1 MKMTKHYSIFL
12 PYFHIFTHTF
22 HKVTPITY
30 YIHIFFRDNYTLPTC
45 GLPLIWH
52 AYPLFQF
59 WHFTHLWFPPLLI
72 RNPLL
77 LKLRVN
83 RYFCS
88 SFMSLSS
95 QNKKNSTK
103 MQEKEDQKVVFVSLS
118 PFTQILNMKNIPKK
132 KTKTQINLH
141 KITDLMKHLWKII
154 SLVGKRRHWSW
165 ISSLSLHE
173 NWVLILQL
181 NSTKP
186 KIWNLNIN

>member
-1 MKMTKHYSIFL
+1 MTKHYSISL

-30 YIHIFFRDNYTLPTC
+30 YIHIFFRDNYTFPTC
-45 GLPLIWH
+45 GLPLIWL

-72 RNPLL
+72 RNPPL

-95 QNKKNSTK
+95 QNKNSTK
-103 MQEKEDQKVVFVSLS
+103 MQEKKNQKVVFVSLS
-118 PFTQILNMKNIPKK
+118 LSLSIHTNLEHEQHIKK
-132 KTKTQINLH
+132 KKKKNPDQPTQDH
-141 KITDLMKHLWKII
+141 
-154 SLVGKRRHWSW
+154 
-165 ISSLSLHE
+165 
-173 NWVLILQL
+173 
-181 NSTKP
+181 
-186 KIWNLNIN
+186 

>member
-30 YIHIFFRDNYTLPTC
+30 YIHIFFRDNYTLPIC

-52 AYPLFQF
+52 AYPWFQF

-95 QNKKNSTK
+95 QNKKK
-103 MQEKEDQKVVFVSLS
+103 KIAQKC
-118 PFTQILNMKNIPKK
+118 KRKK
-132 KTKTQINLH
+132 IKKWYL
-141 KITDLMKHLWKII
+141 
-154 SLVGKRRHWSW
+154 
-165 ISSLSLHE
+165 SLSLHSHKS
-173 NWVLILQL
+173 WTWRTYPKKKQKPR
-181 NSTKP
+181 STYTRS
-186 KIWNLNIN
+186 LT

>member
-30 YIHIFFRDNYTLPTC
+30 YIHIFFRDNYTLPIC

-52 AYPLFQF
+52 AYPWFQF

-118 PFTQILNMKNIPKK
+118 PFTQILNVKNIPKK
-132 KTKTQINLH
+132 KNKNPDQPTQDHWLNETSLKNHFSSWQETPLKLNQFLVPPWKLGSNL
-141 KITDLMKHLWKII
+141 TA
-154 SLVGKRRHWSW
+154 
-165 ISSLSLHE
+165 
-173 NWVLILQL
+173 
-181 NSTKP
+181 
-186 KIWNLNIN
+186 